1 LKIKSFGSSSSGN
14 AYLLDDGASV
24 LLIEC
29 GFTFK
34 NLVKMIREAE
44 YSVSQ
49 LAGVLISH
57 EHSDHAACWDKL
69 VDYGLKV
76 YASDGT
82 IGALAKKNPGYAQR
96 MIPLAP
102 EPGQDVSA
110 PTSIGS
116 FDVLAFRTFHDAA
129 EPVGFLIRSRE
140 DREKLVF
147 ATDTVNLRYH
157 FPGVTKMMLE
167 ANYSEALVDPNSRVP
182 ESVVK
187 RIRNTHMELDTLCE
201 YLRGQN
207 LSECREIYLMHLSDH
222 SSSEYIFYH
231 KVKDAVPGHVKVYIF
246 PKGGPQKRRK

>member
-1 LKIKSFGSSSSGN
+1 MKVKSFGSSSAGN

-24 LLIEC
+24 LLLEC

-34 NLVKMIREAE
+34 NLTKMIRETGYA
-44 YSVSQ
+44 VSQ
-49 LAGVLISH
+49 LSGVLISH
-57 EHSDHAACWDKL
+57 EHRDHAECWDKL

-82 IGALAKKNPGYAQR
+82 IAALAKRNGEQAKR
-96 MIPLAP
+96 LIPLTP

-110 PTSIGS
+110 PVSIWTY
-116 FDVLAFRTFHDAA
+116 DVLAFRTFHDAA
-129 EPVGFLIRSRE
+129 EPVGFLIRSRA
-140 DREKLVF
+140 DQEKLVF

-167 ANYSEALVDPNSRVP
+167 ANYSEALVDPNSHVP

-187 RIRNTHMELDTLCE
+187 RIRNTHMELDRLCA
-201 YLRGQN
+201 YLREQD
-207 LSECREIYLMHLSDH
+207 LSVCREIYLMHLSDH

-231 KVKDAVPGHVKVYIF
+231 KVKDAVPEHVKVYIF
-246 PKGGPQKRRK
+246 PKGGPKKRR

>member
-1 LKIKSFGSSSSGN
+1 MKIKSFGSSSAGN

-34 NLVKMIREAE
+34 NLTRMIREAE

-57 EHSDHAACWDKL
+57 EHSDHAECWDKL

-82 IGALAKKNPGYAQR
+82 IGELAKQNAEYAR
-96 MIPLAP
+96 LMIPLAP
-102 EPGQDVSA
+102 EIGQDVSA
-110 PTSIGS
+110 PVTIGS
-116 FDVLAFRTFHDAA
+116 YDVMAFRTFHDAA
-129 EPVGFLIRSRE
+129 EPIGFLIRSRI
-140 DREKLVF
+140 DKDKLVF

-167 ANYSEALVDPNSRVP
+167 ANYSEALVNPDSRVP

-187 RIRNTHMELDTLCE
+187 RIRNTHMELDTLCA
-201 YLRGQN
+201 YLREQD
-207 LSECREIYLMHLSDH
+207 LTSCREIYLMHLSDH

-231 KVKDAVPGHVKVYIF
+231 KVKDSVPEHVAVYIF
-246 PKGGPQKRRK
+246 PKGGPKKRR

>member
-1 LKIKSFGSSSSGN
+1 MKIKSFGSSSAGN

-29 GFTFK
+29 GFNFK
-34 NLVKMIREAE
+34 NLTKMIREAE

-57 EHSDHAACWDKL
+57 EHSDHSECWDKL

-82 IGALAKKNPGYAQR
+82 IRELAKQDMECAHR
-96 MIPLAP
+96 LIPLAP
-102 EPGQDVSA
+102 EPAQDVSA
-110 PTSIGS
+110 PVTIGS
-116 FDVLAFRTFHDAA
+116 YDVMAFRTFHDAA
-129 EPVGFLIRSRE
+129 EPVGFLIRSQV
-140 DREKLVF
+140 DKEKLVF

-167 ANYSEALVDPNSRVP
+167 ANYSESLVNPDSRVP

-187 RIRNTHMELDTLCE
+187 RIRNTHMELDTLCT
-201 YLRGQN
+201 YLQTQD
-207 LSECREIYLMHLSDH
+207 LSSCREVYLMHLSDH
-222 SSSEYIFYH
+222 SSSEYMFYH
-231 KVKDAVPGHVKVYIF
+231 RVKESVPKHVQVYIF
-246 PKGGPQKRRK
+246 PKGGPKKRR

>member
-1 LKIKSFGSSSSGN
+1 MKVKSFGSSSAGN

-34 NLVKMIREAE
+34 NLTTMLREAE

-57 EHSDHAACWDKL
+57 EHNDHAECWDKL

-82 IGALAKKNPGYAQR
+82 IGALAKQNETMASL

-102 EPGQDVSA
+102 EPGQDVSS
-110 PTSIGS
+110 PVTVGS
-116 FDVLAFRTFHDAA
+116 YDVLSFRTFHDAA
-129 EPVGFLIRSRE
+129 EPIGFLVRSRT
-140 DREKLVF
+140 DGEKLVF

-167 ANYSEALVDPNSRVP
+167 ANYAEELVDPDSRVP

-187 RIRNTHMELDTLCE
+187 RIRNTHMEIKTLCA
-201 YLRGQN
+201 YLRDQD
-207 LSECREIYLMHLSDH
+207 LSSCRAIYLMHMSDH
-222 SSSEYIFYH
+222 SSSEWLFH
-231 KVKDAVPGHVKVYIF
+231 KLVKAVVPDHVQVYIF
-246 PKGGPQKRRK
+246 PKGGPKKRR